1 MNRYVSVAAM
11 VAVAI
16 AIAACDRGPMSPKGA
31 MNATFDLK
39 SINGGSLPFD
49 RTLGTASMRV
59 TSDVLVLRDDG
70 SYEDSTTYAFP
81 NDGKST
87 QFGTSIE
94 RGRYSVSGSTISFID
109 QTHGG
114 RYAGSFSGTTLTQ
127 SVNGNTPVYE
137 RR

>member
-11 VAVAI
+11 VAVAV
-16 AIAACDRGPMSPKGA
+16 AIASCDRGPMSPKGA

-39 SINGGSLPFD
+39 SINGGSLPYD
-49 RTLGTASMRV
+49 RILGTASMRI
-59 TSDVLVLRDDG
+59 TSDVLLLKDDG
-70 SYEDSTTYAFP
+70 SYEDSTTYAF
-81 NDGKST
+81 DARALQT
-87 QFGTSIE
+87 GTTIE
-94 RGRYSVSGSTISFID
+94 RGRYSVSGTSISFVD

-114 RYAGSFSGTTLTQ
+114 RYTGSFNGTTLTQ

>member
-16 AIAACDRGPMSPKGA
+16 SFAACDRVISPKGA
-31 MNATFDLK
+31 INATFELQ
-39 SINGGSLPFD
+39 SINGTSLPYD
-49 RTLGTASMRV
+49 RTLGTASMRI
-59 TSDVLVLRDDG
+59 TSDVLVLKDDG

-81 NDGKST
+81 TDRSSSV
-87 QFGTSIE
+87 GTSIE
-94 RGRYSVSGSTISFID
+94 RGRYSVSGSSISFID
-109 QTHGG
+109 HTHGG
-114 RYAGSFSGTTLTQ
+114 RYGGSLSGTTLTQ

>member
-16 AIAACDRGPMSPKGA
+16 ALAACDRGPMTPRGA

-39 SINGGSLPFD
+39 SINGTSLPFD
-49 RTLGTASMRV
+49 RTLGTASMRI

-70 SYEDSTTYAFP
+70 SYEDSTTYALP
-81 NDGKST
+81 AGNSS
-87 QFGTSIE
+87 QIGTTIE
-94 RGRYSVSGSTISFID
+94 RGSYSVSGPSISFSD
-109 QTHGG
+109 HTHGS
-114 RYAGSFSGTTLTQ
+114 RYVGSLNGTTLTQ